1 VINGAVAGN
10 ITVATGTQVVILD
23 EKEEMVLIDPI
34 TKKIYLASAKFEPVK
49 PSKDGQGSPWPKVV
63 PGTLKMLV
71 YAPKS

>member
-1 VINGAVAGN
+1 MTVVQTLKTEKGAR
-10 ITVATGTQVVILD
+10 TMT
-23 EKEEMVLIDPI
+23 IDPI